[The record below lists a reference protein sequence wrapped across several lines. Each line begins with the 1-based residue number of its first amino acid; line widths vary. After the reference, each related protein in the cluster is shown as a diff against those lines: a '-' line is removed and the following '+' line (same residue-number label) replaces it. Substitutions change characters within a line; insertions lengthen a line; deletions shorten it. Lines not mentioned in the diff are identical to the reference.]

1 MRLFINSPLRL
12 QLQAVLE
19 RLGEPAPVV
28 VLPAGAGSLLL
39 RLPGNPSI
47 GEWHR
52 FWQQVLGGQVPLAE
66 LSPAHVATCAEVCA
80 DILTESSYFG
90 KVRRSPRFHLQ
101 LCARFVEWRRDGL
114 TPERLGQAA
123 PMVARPP
130 FESLAGIERD
140 ALRAEWL
147 RKVEEL
153 CALWQEWEQRLQR
166 RSLAHPGVCWWEAV
180 EVVRRGQVELPP
192 RLLLTGFHD
201 LHEVDIALLH
211 AASQRGCD
219 ICLTLPYEAH
229 HPLIARLQPYLS
241 ALSDLSDMSDES
253 DGAAGASTTVVV
265 LSVPDPLREV
275 EVVARHILH
284 HLQRGVPP
292 EQIALVLRQ
301 PAAALE
307 RLTRLFERYGI
318 PLALEIHLPLSH
330 SPLVRVLLN
339 ALRLLLGQG
348 TGADWLEW
356 LQNPYLGWSREGRYR
371 LSQVGKRALPAD
383 VWLDEARRC
392 LAAESSFA
400 PTPAVP
406 VNEAGVVLA
415 RLADYRDQLRQPS
428 PDLHA
433 VIKSLREWLEPSPGD
448 IEARNELTATSKLQ
462 ELVRAYMP
470 LLQRMPIARAVASI
484 ARLCDVELY
493 PHLLGRDGVRVVPLE
508 FAGLI
513 QAEVVFL
520 MEMVEGVLPRRHPD
534 DPFLRESERRALR
547 AYFENQGE
555 RVYLPLRS
563 ERQRVEPL
571 LFAAAMAAA
580 APYLYL
586 SCPRVIDESETLPS
600 SYLQQLP
607 PHETRFY
614 RLEDL
619 IPPEHERLHPYDRAM
634 AHAAQLGAADSSD
647 LSGASDRLTLPST
660 RQQVMDID
668 RTFSVSELETLYR
681 CPFQYLFR
689 HRLRVRVPR
698 RGLHLTQVG
707 SVLHATLRHAYR
719 HHRALPPDSPEW
731 AQALLASLARVLD
744 ETPPE
749 LAHWQLQVLHA
760 YATRLLQLFAL
771 REPRYR
777 QQFGLEP
784 RHFEWAFGTPIS
796 SDEENPLPDGAADRP
811 DWFDPDSE
819 RRAYR
824 LSLGGGSSIRLS
836 GVMDRIDVSPI
847 SKVAMITDYKLTHSP
862 RRVDIEAG
870 VAFQPLLYAMVVQ
883 ARFGAERVVIAFD
896 ELSHGRR
903 VRFVPYDEGLIRRF
917 RAGEWEGSPAEVMM
931 VLSQTRMVQ
940 AIQRLREELHHLL
953 TLLQQ
958 ATVHPTPGEH
968 CRLCAFGDLCRRAQ
982 R

>member
-1 MRLFINSPLRL
+1 LPRLRL
-12 QLQAVLE
+12 QVALE

-211 AASQRGCD
+211 AAEQRGCEVS
-219 ICLTLPYEAH
+219 LVLPYEPE

-241 ALSDLSDMSDES
+241 APSDLSDES
-253 DGAAGASTTVVV
+253 DGAGACRMGQPAIVV
-265 LSVPDPLREV
+265 LSAPDPLREV
-275 EVVARHILH
+275 EVVARQILH
-284 HLQRGVPP
+284 HLQRGVPA
-292 EQIALVLRQ
+292 EQIALILRQ

-307 RLTRLFERYGI
+307 RLTLLFERYGI
-318 PLALEIHLPLSH
+318 PLALEMHLPLSR
-330 SPLVRVLLN
+330 SPLVRVLLD

-356 LQNPYLGWSREGRYR
+356 LKNPYLGWSHEVHFRVA
-371 LSQVGKRALPAD
+371 QVGKRALPAD
-383 VWLDEARRC
+383 EWL
-392 LAAESSFA
+392 
-400 PTPAVP
+400 
-406 VNEAGVVLA
+406 NEAHRRLAQESPFDAVFA
-415 RLADYRDQLRQPS
+415 RLHDYREQLRQPS
-428 PDLHA
+428 HDLHTLLKA
-433 VIKSLREWLEPSPGD
+433 LSEWLEPSPVD
-448 IEARNELTATSKLQ
+448 MQARNELTAAGKLK
-462 ELVRAYMP
+462 ELTRAYMP
-470 LLQRMPIARAVASI
+470 LLQRMPAARAVAYI
-484 ARLCDVELY
+484 ARLCEVELY
-493 PHLLGRDGVRVVPLE
+493 SHLLGREGVRVVPLE
-508 FAGLI
+508 YAGLI

-547 AYFENQGE
+547 EYFESQGE

-563 ERQRVEPL
+563 EKQRIEPL
-571 LFAAAMAAA
+571 LFAEATAVA
-580 APYLYL
+580 APHLYL
-586 SCPRVIDESETLPS
+586 SYPRVMEESETLPS

-607 PHETRFY
+607 PHETRLY
-614 RLEDL
+614 RLEAF
-619 IPPEHERLHPYDRAM
+619 IPPEAERLHPYDRAL
-634 AHAAQLGAADSSD
+634 AHAAQSAPSD
-647 LSGASDRLTLPST
+647 WSDESAMRDRLTLPST
-660 RQQVMDID
+660 RQQVMDIN
-668 RTFSVSELETLYR
+668 RTFSVSELETLHR
-681 CPFQYLFR
+681 CPFQHLFR

-707 SVLHATLRHAYR
+707 SVLHAALRHAYR

-731 AQALLASLARVLD
+731 AQSLLDSLERVLN

-749 LAHWQLQVLHA
+749 LTHWQLQVLHA
-760 YATRLLQLFAL
+760 YATRLLQLFAQ

-777 QQFGLEP
+777 RQFGLEP
-784 RHFEWAFGTPIS
+784 RHFEWAFGTPRS
-796 SDEENPLPDGAADRP
+796 GDEENPLPDGDSDLSGR
-811 DWFDPDSE
+811 FDPDSV
-819 RRAYR
+819 RGAFR
-824 LSLGGGSSIRLS
+824 LSLGGGHSMRVS
-836 GVMDRIDVSPI
+836 GVVDRIDFSPVG
-847 SKVAMITDYKLTHSP
+847 KVAMITDYKLTSSP
-862 RRVDIEAG
+862 RRGDIEAG
-870 VAFQPLLYAMVVQ
+870 VAFQPLLYALVVQ
-883 ARFGAERVVIAFD
+883 ARFGAERIVMAFD

-917 RAGEWEGSPAEVMM
+917 RAGEWEGSPAEIMM
-931 VLSQTRMVQ
+931 VLSQPRMSQ
-940 AIQRLREELHHLL
+940 ALQRLREELRHLL
-953 TLLQQ
+953 ALLQQ
-958 ATVHPTPGEH
+958 ATVIPTPGEH
-968 CRLCAFGDLCRRAQ
+968 CRLCAFGDLCRRAE